1 MTKKFLKVAEAA
13 EMLGITQK
21 AARHRIARGELPYR
35 RWGTRVLIPAQEL
48 ESFLQALP
56 GCNAKE
62 AAAAAEE
69 RRES

>member
-1 MTKKFLKVAEAA
+1 MAKKFLKVSEAA

-35 RWGTRVLIPAQEL
+35 RWGKRVLIPAQEL

-56 GCNAKE
+56 GKTAQE
-62 AAAAAEE
+62 AALNVEE
-69 RRES
+69 RGV